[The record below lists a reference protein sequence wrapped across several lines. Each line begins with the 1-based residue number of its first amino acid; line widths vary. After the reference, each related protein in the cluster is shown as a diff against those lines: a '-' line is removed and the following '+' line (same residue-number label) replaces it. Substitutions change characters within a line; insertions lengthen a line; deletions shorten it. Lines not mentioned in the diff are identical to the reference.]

1 MERGR
6 YESDKKDRKRG
17 IVRERKVEKEILVV
31 KREPHR
37 DR

>member
-1 MERGR
+1 MREIKRIER
-6 YESDKKDRKRG
+6 ETWL
-17 IVRERKVEKEILVV
+17 ERKVEKEILVV